1 MSSIR
6 DLPRLSDW
14 QFLGS
19 SKYSLDERDEQLAK
33 LESQYYRSRG
43 MADQRGYEFVDPD
56 KDSEERIFLYRM
68 DNNPGGKSSDQETK
82 RTFAFENKFIGIGW
96 GGHVRDNPSS
106 LEEILQDFYEAD
118 DPNTKGVGKAD
129 TISNESIINFLLWMD
144 IGDVVMTTRHDG
156 HRVFARVR
164 SDVQYTPTSDLTE
177 ERKQRFLDL
186 GFWFFRH
193 VDYLGIPRSDVPR
206 EFTNRPEMKTVDRLQ
221 NITDARAR
229 DLITKFDEF
238 TFDDEIA
245 VVNADRVSHQV
256 DYQSLIQRLWALD
269 DEDLIHAIGG
279 GDGLE
284 ELVVSYVQRAEDAV
298 VMSKSAPKFQADIE
312 VILQG
317 RNPGDVRPK
326 VIGVQSKSGS
336 LADED
341 LRGFLNNADLLYVFS
356 DDDFEHEDAIN
367 ITKSELANYIRTNP
381 TDIPLPIIQSLSKH
395 YV

>member
-1 MSSIR
+1 MSSTR
-6 DLPRLSDW
+6 NLPRLSDW
-14 QFLGS
+14 QFTGS
-19 SKYSLDERDEQLAK
+19 NKYSLDGRDEKLAK

-56 KDSEERIFLYRM
+56 TGAEERVFLYRM
-68 DNNPGGKSSDQETK
+68 DNNPGGKSSSQETK
-82 RTFAFENKFIGIGW
+82 RTFAFENKIIGIGW
-96 GGHVRDNPSS
+96 GGHVRDKPSS
-106 LEEILQDFYEAD
+106 LKEILQDFHEAD
-118 DPNTKGVGKAD
+118 DPNTKGVGKSG

-144 IGDVVMTTRHDG
+144 VGDIVMTSRYDG

-164 SDVQYTPTSDLTE
+164 SDVQYTPTSDLTKE
-177 ERKQRFLDL
+177 QKQRFLEL
-186 GFWFFRH
+186 GFCFFRH

-238 TFDDEIA
+238 AFDDEIG
-245 VVNADRVSHQV
+245 VVNADRISHQV
-256 DYQSLIQRLWALD
+256 DFQSLVQRLWSLD
-269 DEDLIHAIGG
+269 DEQLIHAIGG

-298 VMSKSAPKFQADIE
+298 VMSKSAPKFLADIE
-312 VILQG
+312 VILHG
-317 RNPGDVRPK
+317 RNPGKIRPK

-341 LRGFLNNADLLYVFS
+341 LRGFLNKADLLYVFS
-356 DDDFEHEDAIN
+356 NDDFEHEDAIN

-381 TDIPLPIIQSLSKH
+381 SDIPLPIIQGLSKH
-395 YV
+395 YI